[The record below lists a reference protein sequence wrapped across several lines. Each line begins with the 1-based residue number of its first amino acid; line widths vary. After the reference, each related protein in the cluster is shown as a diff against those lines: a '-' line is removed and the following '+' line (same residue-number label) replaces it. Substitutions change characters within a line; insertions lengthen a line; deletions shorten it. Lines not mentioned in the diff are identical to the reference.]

1 MNLEYFADK
10 KIKSRFILRTITSL
24 GLMVELST
32 FGAGIQNIALII
44 SDDPMTLLK
53 LVLSY
58 PDDEALIRSGSYA
71 GRTLCPNSGRI
82 GDSCLSINNEVF
94 HLESNEGVNQL
105 HGGPHNLSFTD
116 WSIENTET
124 GTDYVKVTFSAS
136 QPDGMDGF
144 PGNRHYL
151 VTYTIE
157 DMGCITINYHATS
170 DKPTYINMSNHSY
183 WNLHGIEVLSK
194 DDISAADHTVS
205 CENPSGKDTP
215 TDFALSCKCSESNSP
230 ENLSYN
236 PGLCSAKTNRP
247 EFQTTLV
254 PVRGQTNNHII
265 KKEQPHQNLSGLK
278 QLLMINANNVML
290 NQRNHLPL
298 EMISVSGTPFD
309 FRTPVSLSEMLPKDD
324 ICDPIF
330 REQFLTAQGYN
341 HAYLLAK
348 PDLRRKFR
356 GVKHYESL
364 KNACSL
370 TDPLSK
376 RKLSL
381 MTDAPAIVLYS
392 GGFLSEPSLYIALE
406 AQDIP
411 NVCNILP
418 ESMTITE
425 PDHPF
430 NRTIRFHLG

>member
-1 MNLEYFADK
+1 MKLEYFADK
-10 KIKSRFILRTITSL
+10 NIKSRIILRTITSS

-32 FGAGIQNIALII
+32 LGAGIQNIALIV
-44 SDDPMTLLK
+44 SGDPMTLLK

-58 PDDEALIRSGSYA
+58 PDDETLIRSGSYA

-82 GDSCLSINNEVF
+82 GSPGLKIHNEVF
-94 HLESNEGVNQL
+94 HLDANDGINQL
-105 HGGPHNLSFTD
+105 HGGPHNLSFAD
-116 WSIENTET
+116 WEIEDTET

-170 DKPTYINMSNHSY
+170 DRPSYINMSNHSY
-183 WNLHGIEVLSK
+183 WNLHGMEVHF
-194 DDISAADHTVS
+194 DD
-205 CENPSGKDTP
+205 
-215 TDFALSCKCSESNSP
+215 ALSESTH
-230 ENLSYN
+230 SYTSLKN
-236 PGLCSAKTNRP
+236 K
-247 EFQTTLV
+247 
-254 PVRGQTNNHII
+254 
-265 KKEQPHQNLSGLK
+265 QPHKTLSGLE
-278 QLLMINANNVML
+278 QLLSINANNVML
-290 NQRNHLPL
+290 NQKDHLPA
-298 EMISVSGTPFD
+298 EMIPVTGTPFD
-309 FRTPVSLSEMLPKDD
+309 FRSPVSLSEMLSSEKSSEPL
-324 ICDPIF
+324 F
-330 REQFLTAQGYN
+330 TEQAVTAKGYN

-364 KNACSL
+364 KNACTL
-370 TDPLSK
+370 TDPLSQ

-392 GGFLSEPSLYIALE
+392 GGFLSEPSMYIALE

-418 ESMTITE
+418 EYMKITDQ
-425 PDHPF
+425 DHPF
-430 NRTIRFHLG
+430 ERSIRFHLS